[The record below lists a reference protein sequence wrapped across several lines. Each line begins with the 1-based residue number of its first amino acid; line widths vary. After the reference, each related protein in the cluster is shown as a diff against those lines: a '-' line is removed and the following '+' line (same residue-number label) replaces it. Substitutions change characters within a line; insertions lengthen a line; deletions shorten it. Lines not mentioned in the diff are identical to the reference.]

1 LEVRASGISDVGL
14 QREGNEDAFSVQS
27 SLGLYIVADGMGG
40 HLAGEVASRVAVEIV
55 GKSFRRWFEA
65 NIPDDE
71 LFGYPDASLSKAGT
85 YIKSSIRLANRV
97 IYEMATEYEEY
108 NGMGTTIVTVFVAPD
123 LIVAANVG
131 DSRIYM
137 IRDGRIERMSKDHT
151 IVSEHV
157 EMGVMTEEEAAKSP
171 LRHILTRNLGSA
183 ENVEAEVFEIVPSGS
198 DRFILCSDGLTDLA
212 NDKEILELALA
223 ENDPELLS
231 RKLID
236 LALQRG
242 GHDNTTVVTVFA
254 EGKEYARQGLITKL
268 GSPLADV
275 LSLVARIRKK
285 TGLLW
290 NCLMLLLLPIFGKA
304 ALKRAKR
311 EGG

>member
-14 QREGNEDAFSVQS
+14 QREGNEDALLVQP

-55 GKSFRRWFEA
+55 GRSFRQWLEA
-65 NIPDDE
+65 DIPDDE
-71 LFGYPDASLSKAGT
+71 LFGYPDPSLSRTGN
-85 YIKSSIRLANRV
+85 YIKSSISLANRV
-97 IYEMATEYEEY
+97 IYEMATEYEQY
-108 NGMGTTIVTVFVAPD
+108 NGMGTTIVTLFVAPD
-123 LIVAANVG
+123 LVVAANVG

-137 IRDGRIERMSKDHT
+137 VRDGRIERMSRDHT

-183 ENVEAEVFEIVPSGS
+183 ESVEAEVFEIVPSGG

-212 NDKEILELALA
+212 NDKEILELALV
-223 ENDPELLS
+223 EDGPELLS
-231 RKLID
+231 RKLVD

-242 GHDNTTVVTVFA
+242 GHDNTTVVSVFV
-254 EGKEYARQGLITKL
+254 EGKEHARQGLIAKL
-268 GSPLADV
+268 GGPLADV
-275 LSLVARIRKK
+275 LSFLGRMRKK
-285 TGLLW
+285 TGR
-290 NCLMLLLLPIFGKA
+290 FGVV
-304 ALKRAKR
+304 
-311 EGG
+311 